1 MNRDKLNIICL
12 VTTPPPPQLNSKFG
26 CNTKMTLVHP
36 PPPPPPTQTQY
47 HQYLSCSCPD
57 FKGRFA

>member
-1 MNRDKLNIICL
+1 MNRDKLNIICI
-12 VTTPPPPQLNSKFG
+12 VTTPTHPQLNSKVE
-26 CNTKMTLVHP
+26 CDIKMTLVHTP
-36 PPPPPPTQTQY
+36 PPATQTQF